1 METRNKL
8 KWLLLL
14 VLTGLSLA
22 LVTPEHILKFRKPLP
37 SDKKPIT
44 LGLDLVGGLRY
55 VFEVDAT
62 KLGGHSVKDAQARA
76 MEVIRNRVD
85 AMGTTEPNI
94 QAEGDDRIIVELPNL
109 QASDQERALD
119 VLQSIAFLEFRMVHP
134 KNSELIRQLF
144 ERDQVP
150 PGFSLAV
157 VEDPNQPGQSHD
169 YLRRDY
175 TKDVP
180 GTTNTEATVREQIA
194 TFHAPPGH
202 ELLLEKHII
211 AGQTYYEPAFVNKT
225 PELKGENLKSAG
237 YEYDQLNRPYV
248 TLELDSSAK
257 KKFWNLTKRYAE
269 HGSENENPNISR
281 RLAIVLD
288 GNLISAPHLLSEIPD
303 GRATITGNFTFKEV
317 QDLSIVLKAGALPA
331 PIKIVQALVVDPMLG
346 ADSIASGKNAT
357 LIGCIAVMVF
367 MAGYY
372 FLPGMVANFAL
383 IWNVVLLPFALWV
396 VGALLSMLD
405 PSTVGGAISLPTLT
419 LPGIAGIVLTVGMAV
434 DANVLIYERIREE
447 QHLGK
452 DLKAVLSAGYHKAFS
467 AIFDSHMT
475 TIFSAFILFWLG
487 SGAVRG
493 FAVTLA
499 AGIALS
505 LYTSLVVT
513 RMVFNLIENH
523 THLTRF
529 RMLELFKNIPHINFI
544 GAWKICAIIST
555 VVIVGSW
562 GVLLK
567 RGKANLGVDFT
578 GGTSL
583 SFQFRQKVPVDKIR
597 ATVAAAG
604 LKEAVIQY
612 QRETKAG
619 VTTREFL
626 QVNAGF
632 EESKKAVA
640 AITANFQDAGF
651 QLIREDSI
659 GPKMSQELAQKSL
672 LAIGIALLIMA
683 IYVGFRFEFPYAIG
697 AMASLFHDV
706 LVALGV
712 YCALGEQLNLN
723 IVAAILTIIGY
734 SINDTIVVFDRIRE
748 NVKVARGRSYQ
759 EIANEAINLSLGRT
773 ILTTGVTMLSVL
785 ALFIFGGGSLR
796 DLTLCLLIGMTTGVY
811 STVYVATPFVLLFHR
826 EKKVVTA

>member
-1 METRNKL
+1 METKNKL

-14 VLTGLSLA
+14 ALTGISLA
-22 LVTPEHILKFRKPLP
+22 LITPEHLLKFRKPLP

-55 VFEVDAT
+55 VFEVDTA

-94 QAEGDDRIIVELPNL
+94 QAEGDDRIIVELPSL
-109 QASDQERALD
+109 QASDQERALA
-119 VLQSIAFLEFRMVHP
+119 VLQSVAFLEFRMVHP
-134 KNSELIRQLF
+134 LNDKLISQLM
-144 ERDQVP
+144 ERSQVP

-157 VEDPNQPGQSHD
+157 VEDPAQPGQSHE

-175 TKDVP
+175 TKDEP
-180 GTTNTEATVREQIA
+180 GSTNTEAAIREQIA

-202 ELLLEKHII
+202 EMLLEKHVIG
-211 AGQTYYEPAFVNKT
+211 GQTYYKPHFVSKNA
-225 PELKGENLKSAG
+225 ELKGENLKSAG

-248 TLELDSSAK
+248 TLQLDSSAK
-257 KKFWNLTKRYAE
+257 RKFWNLTKRYSTR
-269 HGSENENPNISR
+269 GSENENPNIPR
-281 RLAIVLD
+281 YLAIVLD
-288 GNLISAPHLLSEIPD
+288 GNLISAPHLEDEIPN
-303 GRATITGNFTFKEV
+303 GQAIIRGNFTFKEV

-331 PIKIVQALVVDPMLG
+331 PIRVVQALVVDPMLG
-346 ADSIASGKNAT
+346 ADSITSGKRAT
-357 LIGCIAVMVF
+357 IIGCVAVMVF

-372 FLPGMVANFAL
+372 FLCGMVANFAL

-405 PSTVGGAISLPTLT
+405 PSTVGGVIGLPTLT

-452 DLKAVLSAGYHKAFS
+452 DLKSVLSAGYHKAFS
-467 AIFDSHMT
+467 AIFDSHVT
-475 TIFSAFILFWLG
+475 TIVSAFILFWLG

-513 RMVFNLIENH
+513 RMVFNLIESH
-523 THLTRF
+523 TNITRF
-529 RMLELFKNIPHINFI
+529 RMLELFKNVPHINFI
-544 GAWKICAIIST
+544 GAWKICAIVST

-562 GVLLK
+562 SLMIM

-583 SFQFRQKVPVDKIR
+583 VFQFRQKVPVDQIR

-604 LKEAVIQY
+604 VKDAVIQY

-619 VTTREFL
+619 TTTREFL
-626 QVNAGF
+626 QVNTGF
-632 EESKKAVA
+632 EVGKQALA
-640 AITANFQDAGF
+640 AITKNFQSAGF
-651 QLIREDSI
+651 QMVREDSI
-659 GPKMSQELAQKSL
+659 GPKMSEELAQKSL
-672 LAIGIALLIMA
+672 LAVGVALLLMA
-683 IYVGFRFEFPYAIG
+683 IYIGIRFEFPYAIG
-697 AMASLFHDV
+697 AIASLLHDV

-712 YCALGEQLNLN
+712 YCALGEHLTLN

-734 SINDTIVVFDRIRE
+734 SVNDTIVVFDRIRE
-748 NVKVARGRSYQ
+748 NVKLARGKSYR
-759 EIANEAINLSLGRT
+759 EIANESINLSLGRT
-773 ILTTGVTMLSVL
+773 ILTTAVTMLSVL

-826 EKKVVTA
+826 EKKVVNI